1 MDTYVDYLQ
10 DAIDIVSAWEVP
22 EEQFF
27 DTVRDQAMLMAGIPV
42 DWLGKIPEPAHRTAL
57 RF

>member
-1 MDTYVDYLQ
+1 MDYQDYLEE
-10 DAIDIVSAWEVP
+10 AIDLVSAWEVP

-27 DTVRDQAMLMAGIPV
+27 DAVREQAKLMAGLPV
-42 DWLGKIPEPAHRTAL
+42 DWFGEISEPDHRTAL

>member
-1 MDTYVDYLQ
+1 MDDYIDYLQ
-10 DAIDIVSAWEVP
+10 DAFDQVSAWEIP
-22 EEQFF
+22 EDQFF

-42 DWLGKIPEPAHRTAL
+42 DWLGELPEPVHRTTL

>member
-1 MDTYVDYLQ
+1 MYYEDYLQ
-10 DAIDIVSAWEVP
+10 DALDIVSAWEVP

-42 DWLGKIPEPAHRTAL
+42 DWMGEIPEPCHRTAL

>member
-1 MDTYVDYLQ
+1 MDDYIDYLQ
-10 DAIDIVSAWEVP
+10 DALDQVSAWEIP

-27 DTVRDQAMLMAGIPV
+27 DAVRDQAKLMAGLPV
-42 DWLGKIPEPAHRTAL
+42 DWLGETPFPAHRTVL

>member
-1 MDTYVDYLQ
+1 MDSYIDYLQ
-10 DAIDIVSAWEVP
+10 DAIDLVSAWEVP

-27 DTVRDQAMLMAGIPV
+27 DTVRDQAKLMAGLPV
-42 DWLGKIPEPAHRTAL
+42 DWLGEIPEPEHRVAL

>member
-1 MDTYVDYLQ
+1 MDDYIDYLQ
-10 DAIDIVSAWEVP
+10 DALDLVSAWELP

-27 DTVRDQAMLMAGIPV
+27 DAVRDQAMLIAGVHV
-42 DWLGKIPEPAHRTAL
+42 DWIGEFPESDHRTAL

>member
-1 MDTYVDYLQ
+1 MYYEDYLQ
-10 DAIDIVSAWEVP
+10 DALDIVSAWEIP

-27 DTVRDQAMLMAGIPV
+27 DTVRDQAKLMAGLPV
-42 DWLGKIPEPAHRTAL
+42 DWLGELAGPDYRTAL

>member
-1 MDTYVDYLQ
+1 MDTYIDYLQ
-10 DAIDIVSAWEVP
+10 DALDIVSAWEVP

-42 DWLGKIPEPAHRTAL
+42 DWLGEIPEPKHRTVL

>member
-1 MDTYVDYLQ
+1 MNYEDYLQ
-10 DAIDIVSAWEVP
+10 DAIDLVSAWEVD

-27 DTVRDQAMLMAGIPV
+27 DAVRDQVMIMAGIPV
-42 DWLGKIPEPAHRTAL
+42 DWLGEIPEPEHRTAL

>member
-1 MDTYVDYLQ
+1 MDDYIDYLQ
-10 DAIDIVSAWEVP
+10 DAFDQVSAWEIP

-27 DTVRDQAMLMAGIPV
+27 DTVRDQAMLMAGLPV
-42 DWLGKIPEPAHRTAL
+42 DWHGEMSEPDCHRSL